1 MKKIISLLSFALL
14 LCSCEKAPINL
25 TDENIELRLESMIG
39 ENINSVSNTLKAE
52 GFQKMKFENQIN
64 FTKNKETY
72 LLKATN
78 KIIISAG
85 YQISDTT
92 KTYKFFDKYHYK
104 FETKTTDNY
113 IGEIYAIEFSDWGQG
128 YIDSVKVNLH
138 IRQSYIILQRPTNQ
152 HKQPNLCIR
161 KLVEWRKK
169 QKQNVEYSTR
179 RKSQN
184 RMHNTFRFLN
194 NQIINTHKNKKIR
207 PQPRTDFF

>member
-85 YQISDTT
+85 YQLSDTT
-92 KTYKFFDKYHYK
+92 KTQKFLDKYHFQLDSK
-104 FETKTTDNY
+104 PSDEY
-113 IGEIYAIEFSDWGQG
+113 IAEIYASQFSDWTNSYVDSIPTSSND
-128 YIDSVKVNLH
+128 YIYVYNDP
-138 IRQSYIILQRPTNQ
+138 IAF
-152 HKQPNLCIR
+152 
-161 KLVEWRKK
+161 
-169 QKQNVEYSTR
+169 YSTLQVN
-179 RKSQN
+179 STN
-184 RMHNTFRFLN
+184 LVYASENWITSE
-194 NQIINTHKNKKIR
+194 KNKGQTWSIQLGKGAK
-207 PQPRTDFF
+207 TVCVLYSDFTLAEK

>member
-14 LCSCEKAPINL
+14 LYSCEKAPINL

-128 YIDSVKVNLH
+128 YIDSVKVNNN
-138 IRQSYIILQRPTNQ
+138 SYIYIYDNPILFYSALQTNIN
-152 HKQPNLCIR
+152 NLIYAS
-161 KLVEWRKK
+161 ENWW
-169 QKQNVEYSTR
+169 NGE
-179 RKSQN
+179 
-184 RMHNTFRFLN
+184 
-194 NQIINTHKNKKIR
+194 KNKNKMWNI
-207 PQPRTDFF
+207 QLGEKAKTACITHSDFSITK

>member
-128 YIDSVKVNLH
+128 YIDSVKVNNN
-138 IRQSYIILQRPTNQ
+138 SYIYIYDNPILFYSALQTNIN
-152 HKQPNLCIR
+152 NLIYAS
-161 KLVEWRKK
+161 ENWW
-169 QKQNVEYSTR
+169 NGE
-179 RKSQN
+179 
-184 RMHNTFRFLN
+184 
-194 NQIINTHKNKKIR
+194 KNKNKMWNI
-207 PQPRTDFF
+207 QLGEKAKTACITHSDFSINK

>member
-128 YIDSVKVNLH
+128 YIDSVKVNNN
-138 IRQSYIILQRPTNQ
+138 SYIYIYDNPILFYSALQTNIN
-152 HKQPNLCIR
+152 NLIYAS
-161 KLVEWRKK
+161 ENWW
-169 QKQNVEYSTR
+169 NGE
-179 RKSQN
+179 
-184 RMHNTFRFLN
+184 
-194 NQIINTHKNKKIR
+194 KNKNKMWNI
-207 PQPRTDFF
+207 QLGEKAKTACITHSDFSITKE